1 MDPSAISQET
11 WSEIGGLLTRLWIF
25 VLLIVIF
32 AGNMI
37 LGHNMIP
44 SLVASDHLPRT
55 FQKTRPF
62 FYALALASFGAAL
75 FILTRVVSLSGLLR
89 DFWADYWI

>member
-25 VLLIVIF
+25 VILIVIF

-55 FQKTRPF
+55 FQKTRPI

-75 FILTRVVSLSGLLR
+75 FIMTRVVSLAGLLR